1 MGTTVTAV
9 ALACPDCGAPMKL
22 KGSRHGLFY
31 GCTKWSETRCRG
43 SHGAHADGRPLGTPA
58 TRDTKDA
65 RIRAHAV
72 FDQLWQ
78 YRGAKRSEAYRW
90 MRKTMKL
97 TIEQA
102 HIGHFTLEQCDQLI
116 GLVELELGAV
126 HPAAA
131 RAVAHHLRG
140 VTAANG

>member
-1 MGTTVTAV
+1 MATTVTPV

-31 GCTKWSETRCRG
+31 GCTKWSETRCCG
-43 SHGAHADGRPLGTPA
+43 SHGAHPDGRPLGIPA

-78 YRGAKRSEAYRW
+78 YRGAKRREAYRW
-90 MRKTMKL
+90 MKRVMQL
-97 TIEQA
+97 SRSEA
-102 HIGHFTLEQCDQLI
+102 HIGRFTLEQCEQLI
-116 GLVELELGAV
+116 ALVEAELAVYPTPTRLE
-126 HPAAA
+126 
-131 RAVAHHLRG
+131 AH
-140 VTAANG
+140 A